1 MATTTEVVKPTRDA
15 AIAPLRLS
23 SLGATVIKEFAS
35 RAASGIKAN
44 FPARTSTA
52 TEDVKTAPTIVAET
66 HAP

>member
-1 MATTTEVVKPTRDA
+1 M
-15 AIAPLRLS
+15 
-23 SLGATVIKEFAS
+23 IKEFAS